1 MSALIAIVC
10 IIIFVAGMWCYGL
23 AFDPAVADN
32 DTLQLLIFFGGVL
45 LNTLALFIPFQILG
59 HGRGKTKK

>member
-23 AFDPAVADN
+23 AFQIDGDM
-32 DTLQLLIFFGGVL
+32 LQLLVFFSGIL
-45 LNTLALFIPFQILG
+45 LNALAFFIPFQIIG
-59 HGRGKTKK
+59 HGRKKKSTDK